1 MIPWKEARDRIM
13 AHAACLR
20 TEKRPLEVAGL
31 RYVVEPVRAAC
42 DHPLF
47 DNSAVDGYAFGFGSE
62 RSWQVVGE
70 VPAGGTFGRILMP
83 GECVRIFTGAMLPEG
98 ADTVVMQEIVQRDG
112 ANITHSDDKLK
123 AGGNVRRRGEQL
135 KEGDVV
141 LEAGHALT
149 PELAGLLASV
159 GVDQVQTAIR
169 PKVTVLVT
177 GSEFLAPGAKV
188 VPGRIHSS
196 NDVMLGAALERT
208 GVTWR
213 SSREPDDR
221 QTLREALEGADADLI
236 ITTGGVSVGDHDLVR
251 AVLEDLGAEIVVHG
265 VAQKPGKPM
274 LFAMLDGVPVF
285 GLPGNPRA
293 VMVLFWEYVL
303 PFLRKLM
310 GAADPFLRSEHLP
323 LAEGL
328 TVKGDRTEFR
338 AACVREGRVEL
349 LRDEGSHMLR
359 SLVEA
364 EALAVI
370 PSDQRDLRPGDRL
383 EVHYLPGR

>member
-1 MIPWKEARDRIM
+1 
-13 AHAACLR
+13 
-20 TEKRPLEVAGL
+20 
-31 RYVVEPVRAAC
+31 
-42 DHPLF
+42 
-47 DNSAVDGYAFGFGSE
+47 
-62 RSWQVVGE
+62 
-70 VPAGGTFGRILMP
+70 
-83 GECVRIFTGAMLPEG
+83 
-98 ADTVVMQEIVQRDG
+98 
-112 ANITHSDDKLK
+112 
-123 AGGNVRRRGEQL
+123 
-135 KEGDVV
+135 
-141 LEAGHALT
+141 
-149 PELAGLLASV
+149 
-159 GVDQVQTAIR
+159 
-169 PKVTVLVT
+169 
-177 GSEFLAPGAKV
+177 
-188 VPGRIHSS
+188 
-196 NDVMLGAALERT
+196 
-208 GVTWR
+208 
-213 SSREPDDR
+213 
-221 QTLREALEGADADLI
+221 EALEGADADLI

-251 AVLEDLGAEIVVHG
+251 SVLEDLGAEIVVHG

-285 GLPGNPRA
+285 GLPGNSRA

-328 TVKGDRTEFR
+328 TVKGNRTEFR

-370 PSDQRDLRPGDRL
+370 PSDQRDLRPGDRV